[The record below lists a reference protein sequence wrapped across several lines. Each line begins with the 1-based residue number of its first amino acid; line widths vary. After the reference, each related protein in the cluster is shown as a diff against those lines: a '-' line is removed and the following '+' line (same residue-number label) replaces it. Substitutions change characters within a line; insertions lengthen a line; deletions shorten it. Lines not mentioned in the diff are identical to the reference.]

1 MKTHTQISLV
11 IAMLCIGHFAIAQK
25 VIPVKLEIAKEI
37 PGEAFPNKAFKLEF
51 WIQDQNK
58 FIALDTTNTKILV
71 FEDDLGTNILEAHEK
86 VIYNKKIQAEKE
98 GYFDN
103 QIKNK
108 SIIDFE
114 NSRDIT
120 GAIGFKLLISSEV
133 LPAENAKELHLK
145 GTITY
150 FAENESGPEQ
160 STVIKDFTP
169 DNEIAN
175 WQGKSISIFKN
186 GSSSSDENN
195 EIRIGYSLKNSDIN
209 VAVKEIYVV
218 DNSGNTIKS
227 LGYIYM
233 EEGHLNFD
241 ISEKEIS
248 SPINLKFTYTTLK
261 SVSLPIDKHITM
273 GL

>member
-1 MKTHTQISLV
+1 MKTHTQITLA
-11 IAMLCIGHFAIAQK
+11 IAILCMGHFAMAQK
-25 VIPVKLEIAKEI
+25 VTPVKLEIAKEI
-37 PGEAFPNKAFKLEF
+37 LGETFPNKAFKLEF

-103 QIKNK
+103 QMKNK

-145 GTITY
+145 AMITY
-150 FAENESGPEQ
+150 FIENESEPEQ
-160 STVIKDFTP
+160 NTVIKGFIPND
-169 DNEIAN
+169 EIAD
-175 WQGKSISIFKN
+175 WQGKSISIAKN
-186 GSSSSDENN
+186 GATSYGENN
-195 EIRIGYSLKNSDIN
+195 EAQIGYSLKNSDIDI
-209 VAVKEIYVV
+209 AVKEIDMV
-218 DNSGNTIKS
+218 DDSGNIIKN

-233 EEGHLNFD
+233 EEGKLNFD
-241 ISEKEIS
+241 ISEKDILI
-248 SPINLKFTYTTLK
+248 PLNLKFTYTTLK
-261 SVSLPIDKHITM
+261 SVSLPIDKRITI